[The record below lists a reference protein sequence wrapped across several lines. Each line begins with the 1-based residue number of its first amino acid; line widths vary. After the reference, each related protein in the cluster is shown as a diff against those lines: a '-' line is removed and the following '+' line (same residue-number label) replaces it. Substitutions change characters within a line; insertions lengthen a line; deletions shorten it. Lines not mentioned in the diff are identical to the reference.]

1 MPIPGYHPPRRAKLI
16 PHIFVIEPAANMW
29 CVILQTKGT
38 TRNAVLPADQK
49 ELLAPAAVG
58 NILRRATA
66 PELIGT
72 YKWNGHVIHVFGYKT
87 GKAGTENKNELP
99 PPHDKILLFGDIVL
113 IATKSSQM
121 VSFGTPDYQK
131 FYDDANGG
139 FDDLGSQ
146 DSETDDEDADDLE
159 EDEEEDLENE
169 VDDESEEEDE
179 SVAGSVVEEEEEA
192 PPRPVLKSIATK
204 RNNKKL
210 PHWYSHNQLTPEAYD
225 TPSKIKGY
233 ETREVVHGIISTR
246 CGFLSEEERVDFER
260 GLYNFTLE
268 DAKSRAVHAVWENP
282 EFTQLYLIHAR
293 RVIANLDP
301 TSYIGN
307 ARLLE
312 RFREKEFKTH
322 DIPYMTYSELFPE
335 KWGAMIELA
344 IKREAKMLE
353 VDKSMATDMFKCSRC
368 GKRQCTY
375 YEMQTRS
382 ADEPMTQFI
391 RCLNCGKQWRQ

>member
-1 MPIPGYHPPRRAKLI
+1 
-16 PHIFVIEPAANMW
+16 MW
-29 CVILQTKGT
+29 CVILQPKGT

-49 ELLAPAAVG
+49 ELLTPAAVG
-58 NILRRATA
+58 SILRRSTS

-72 YKWNGHVIHVFGYKT
+72 YKWNGHILHLFGYKS

-99 PPHDKILLFGDIVL
+99 PPHDKILLFGDIVI
-113 IATKSSQM
+113 IATKATQM
-121 VSFGTPDYQK
+121 VSFGTSDYQK

-139 FDDLGSQ
+139 FEDLGSQ
-146 DSETDDEDADDLE
+146 DSDMDEEDGEDL
-159 EDEEEDLENE
+159 EDEEEEELDETGE
-169 VDDESEEEDE
+169 DETSEDDES
-179 SVAGSVVEEEEEA
+179 VPASVVDDEEEA
-192 PPRPVLKSIATK
+192 PRPVPKVTLVK
-204 RNNKKL
+204 RNTKKL
-210 PHWYSHNQLTPEAYD
+210 PHWYLHNQLHPEAYD
-225 TPSKIKGY
+225 TSIRKDQ
-233 ETREVVHGIISTR
+233 ETRDFIYGIIKSR
-246 CGFLSEEERVDFER
+246 CGFLTPEEQIDFER
-260 GLYNFTLE
+260 GLYNFTLD

-282 EFTQLYLIHAR
+282 EFTHLYLIHAR

-312 RFREKEFKTH
+312 RFRENEFKAH
-322 DIPYMTYSELFPE
+322 DIPYMTYSDLFPE

>member
-1 MPIPGYHPPRRAKLI
+1 
-16 PHIFVIEPAANMW
+16 MW
-29 CVILQTKGT
+29 CVILQSKGT
-38 TRNAVLPADQK
+38 SRNAILPADQK
-49 ELLAPAAVG
+49 ELLTPAAVG
-58 NILRRATA
+58 AILRRSTS

-72 YKWNGHVIHVFGYKT
+72 YKWNGNVIHLFGYKS

-99 PPHDKILLFGDIVL
+99 PPHDKILLFGDIVM
-113 IATKSSQM
+113 IATKSNQM
-121 VSFGTPDYQK
+121 VSFGTSDYQK
-131 FYDDANGG
+131 FSEEANGG
-139 FDDLGSQ
+139 YEDLGSQ
-146 DSETDDEDADDLE
+146 DSETDDEEGEDLE
-159 EDEEEDLENE
+159 DEDEE
-169 VDDESEEEDE
+169 VDETAEEEESEDDE
-179 SVAGSVVEEEEEA
+179 SVATTIVDEEEEA
-192 PPRPVLKSIATK
+192 PRPVAKPVVVK
-204 RNNKKL
+204 RNTKKL
-210 PHWYSHNQLTPEAYD
+210 PHWYSHSQLHPEAYD
-225 TPSKIKGY
+225 VAIRNDQ
-233 ETREVVHGIISTR
+233 EIREHVSGIIKSR
-246 CGFLSEEERVDFER
+246 CGFLSADEQIDFER

-312 RFREKEFKTH
+312 RFREKEFKAH
-322 DIPYMTYSELFPE
+322 DIPYMTYGDLFPE